1 MKKNLLESQK
11 QLLRIK
17 QAGISQAMKNLD
29 TLRADYNRTIRQI
42 ADELEISKEEIESW
56 RFESDYFEKIEEK
69 KDK

>member
-29 TLRADYNRTIRQI
+29 TLRADYNRTIYQI
-42 ADELEISKEEIESW
+42 AEELEIPKEEIKDW
-56 RFESDYFEKIEEK
+56 QFKTDYFEKIEEK